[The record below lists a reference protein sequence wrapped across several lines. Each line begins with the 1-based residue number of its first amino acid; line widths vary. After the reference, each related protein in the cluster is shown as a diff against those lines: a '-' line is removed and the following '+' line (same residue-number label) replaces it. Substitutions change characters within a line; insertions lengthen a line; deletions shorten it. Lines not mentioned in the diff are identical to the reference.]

1 MHCKEIENII
11 WDYAE
16 GKLPE
21 AQQNAVKKHL
31 ESCTSCAALAQ
42 GISSSLDVIEK
53 SKKTEANPYFYS
65 HLEARLQ
72 NETEKAGGKIAY
84 SLRFALAASIA
95 IIGIVGGSLLG
106 SYSAEQLN
114 SMKSTSQTSTLND
127 ELGFDFAD
135 NSFDLI
141 NDFEK

>member
-16 GKLPE
+16 GKLPV
-21 AQQNAVKKHL
+21 AQQNAVKEHL
-31 ESCTSCAALAQ
+31 ESCASCAALVQ
-42 GISSSLDVIEK
+42 GISSGLTIIEK
-53 SKKTEANPYFYS
+53 SKKTEADPYFFS
-65 HLEARLQ
+65 RLEARLQ
-72 NETEKAGGKIAY
+72 NETEKSGGRVAY
-84 SLRFALAASIA
+84 GLRFALAASIA
-95 IIGIVGGSLLG
+95 IIGIIGGSLLG

-114 SMKSTSQTSTLND
+114 SMTGSTQVSTLND